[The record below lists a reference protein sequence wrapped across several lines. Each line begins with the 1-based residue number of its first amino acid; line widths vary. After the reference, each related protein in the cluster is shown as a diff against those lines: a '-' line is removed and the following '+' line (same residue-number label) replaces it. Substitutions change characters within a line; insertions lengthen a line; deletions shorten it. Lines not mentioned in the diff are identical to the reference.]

1 MTMLEIYREVLGRLN
16 EVELFDTL
24 DVKLVIRER
33 NEDDPEKNDR
43 RYFVDHFEINT
54 DVNRSEVLKETKS
67 QID

>member
-1 MTMLEIYREVLGRLN
+1 MLEIYREVLGRLN